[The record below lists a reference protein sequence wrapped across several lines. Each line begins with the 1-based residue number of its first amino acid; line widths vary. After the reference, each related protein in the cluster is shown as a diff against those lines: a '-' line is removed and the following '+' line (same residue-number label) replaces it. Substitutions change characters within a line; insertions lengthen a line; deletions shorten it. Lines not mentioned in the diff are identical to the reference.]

1 MKRVQK
7 ITKEIIVL
15 VLCFTMLLTASLTY
29 ATTNDATNGQDDIV
43 TVDETLSNPEDWSQ
57 NKAVQYQFVDLTDE
71 KFIFDVY
78 FKDLKDDE
86 IPHGGDKISLSL
98 PSEYMSIENTQE
110 KVNVYAGK
118 QENLGQKD
126 VTLESQLFATY
137 EIVDNQLTL
146 TLDENF
152 ETLNNQYFGRIE
164 IPMQW
169 IRQKLTLE
177 NQNISWDVVTYD
189 DQTTQ
194 SMLLTLPARTMI
206 DWSQEQDYLSF
217 KVIEDENQNYQLQFQ
232 FLKTDEKRPVM
243 AGDKAYY
250 SLKDS
255 EYIIDPVSEATDI
268 KVQDQVIATYT
279 TDGETIDITFTEG
292 IENQENLTELIG
304 MIPVKLK
311 VEPAVPITEV
321 KPQVPATDNLQQN
334 QNEDEEDKEKYI
346 KLGDG
351 IIFTYNDQSQKNE
364 QISQQIYWVDNN
376 NTTKRPDNTVL
387 INQYEDIQ
395 VSYTLDGQTFNHTLS
410 FDDLEKQLGIQGNL
424 LNVRNPGNGQL
435 LYIPEDTLP
444 VTGQINDQE
453 VTLNWSFSSKEVI
466 NGSSPYQYYFVDNS
480 NNQYED
486 MAKGWYYIETFDYTI
501 TVEQR
506 SGNTNI
512 SGFRDAFLK
521 SFSFFYKAN
530 YTDNKFNSSLLKTLD
545 EEGHIKIVN
554 DESSHQ
560 YHITIQNVPR
570 YFIDEYQR
578 LFHIKATDELSS
590 GITFPNEKDY
600 FKISY
605 ENDPNSNYYGRTDGA
620 YSGGKIILTLTGET
634 KYNAYKIWGDKAK
647 EDKNRPD
654 ISFELWRY
662 TNKDGQSFRDASP
675 VKNANGELLKV
686 YIKGNSSKDNFSI
699 SFYESAY
706 SEGEIDEAQSAFL
719 AEESENIETLPRYDS
734 EGNEY
739 IYFTRETIINQS
751 GSDQYVKVYGKVGEN
766 GQLEDTLP
774 YEGNRDSVDASIYN
788 GGTIINQLSGQVTTQ
803 VTKKWNASTFQT
815 AFEDIKVEVKLQ
827 SRIKGDDN
835 AEWKDVQTYTFV
847 DFDAEFLS
855 KTTSSTAPKYDY
867 YGNELEYRW
876 IETGVYDAT
885 TSEDNPIVPDKDGY
899 FTIHQNGQE
908 VRYQSVSETKVD
920 NNQYETM
927 IENNLDD
934 VYEYNIDKKWYEDG
948 KEVKAPENAK
958 VYLQLLYLQNG
969 EYTPI
974 YIGENDI
981 ILDGIVDEK
990 ETEVDVTI
998 AGENH
1003 KITYIEDKKWHL
1015 HVELPKY
1022 NKVGELFTY
1031 FVLENRAENADGFSP
1046 QYESRFDEDGN
1057 YYTEIQ
1063 NVKGPGQSIYI
1074 YKDWIDGSDTEHRG
1088 AVTFS
1093 AYLRIAENNFILI
1106 PTDPNKMTLTAED
1119 VWWKQVGIPL
1129 TVKDDKGNEYD
1140 VVKEKVVVVETE
1152 VRSTP
1157 DENEGTEITFKDDE
1171 LENIYQDYHKQN
1183 GENNDNQSHKHK
1195 EFTTA
1200 EHKYRQLYS
1209 MFTVKNDT
1217 SGIEFYKVTN
1227 QRLGNINID
1236 VTKSWKDA
1244 GVNSQE
1250 RQALQKELHDNN
1262 AKLYLQLSCI
1272 DYPDAIN
1279 KENGTVNLGVEDVPI
1294 YNNQK
1299 LEGKGS
1305 YRVTIDLEE
1314 NTKTYYFYNLPK
1326 YDTTSQVA
1334 HYEVNEVVVMGER
1347 EMTLSQF
1354 VNSIS
1359 GLRDQAP
1366 YSSTVTLNDYE
1377 ANHTGTDQQI
1387 IKIENRL
1394 SDTKDVVFY
1403 KEWRDEYRNE
1413 NGERPDISLD
1423 IYQLLTDENGKKK
1436 LSLYYKDYSWSKLDS
1451 NTEVQSQDDMWSITF
1466 KELPKYDD
1474 YGKEIIYYAK
1484 ENVIINRDTFDY
1496 LDAQYYYKI
1505 DDKTVK
1511 VGDEV
1516 DGPLSGYENAGYLY
1530 PLTENDQQTFLL
1542 KENGMFVNQ
1551 IEKNIE
1557 INGKKIWRD
1566 LPSGYSE
1573 DNLPKVVLQLYQCD
1587 SNDNELNDGNPYAT
1601 IMIDNWKKL
1610 KNSEGNYVFAFKYKG
1625 TNTNYIDKNGDLIVK
1640 GETDAQEIP
1649 QYDENGNR
1657 YTYQIEED
1665 IQFFE
1670 ENNTQP
1676 NDNQVY
1682 GKDYDNN
1689 AYMITNNYQSVKGDL
1704 AVKKIIANADLKEG
1718 EQYPNVTFTLERSYT
1733 ANDDSQITDNNFK
1746 RIGTIKYNE
1755 FDNGIAYY
1763 TFSDLD
1769 VYAPNGSLYQ
1779 YKVTETKINSYK
1791 TEVGSGDLN
1800 SDYDKWKVTNEIS
1813 GITLTP
1819 KSSIGVIN
1827 AIKAALN
1834 QDQTKTVTF
1843 KNTYTPEIIKIQGQK
1858 IWNDDGNSAR
1868 LRPQSNEMT
1877 LTLTRYANAQEGSK
1891 NNITVQNLKENEDY
1905 TLAWSNTDSNTWTYT
1920 ITGIDAKFELE
1931 KYAPN
1936 GMPWIYRVKEEMT
1949 SPANDIYVK
1958 APSIDDIDGIVENNA
1973 DNANNNG
1980 IVNMPDLTNT
1990 LLTSASGTKN
2000 WDITADNPNDILND
2014 YLGYQ
2019 MVVEFEL
2026 QARIKGY
2033 IRNKSATG
2041 FSGNWENAYEL
2052 INNHVENND
2061 VLNKYTNSTQKVNS
2075 LYFGKNASVKF
2086 ESLYNAV
2093 KVDKQRPVGSVIV
2106 ENDIILLEY
2115 RVVEKSLTV
2124 HKDNQSVTINFIIGN
2139 DGIYSSVEINNS
2151 IFELPTG
2158 INGNIINKLPT
2169 TSLKITKNWVN
2180 DNDNIYGTR
2189 PKNPDNGNEW
2199 ITRFV
2204 VQRSTGNS
2212 QWENVKKYT
2221 NGVNPIDYVVSITG
2235 NDNDDSKSITIN
2247 DLPQYGYIVDE
2258 NTNSLKRVEYQY
2270 RVRELMDGM
2279 TEPGDNN
2286 KNVIMD
2292 PNVPFY
2298 DTYTVEYD
2306 DTLNQPGQECI
2317 VTNTLQTIPEVAA
2330 TKNWKNKDEFTK
2342 NVIFEIKYL
2351 KENGD
2356 QDNIDDWNSFNPK
2369 AEVILNGEID
2379 GMTDKAYGEHDA
2391 WKAIWNDLPKHMP
2404 GSKVYSGQTI
2414 YKVFEIADNGLYVEE
2429 SRDSNQS
2436 QVFTNTPTKLQVQKI
2451 VDMGAYNGTLNTE
2464 YQFTITKLLK
2474 DNEYVDTSFNG
2485 SYQYRII
2492 QDGQLVEEST
2502 LDFTNGNATFNLKH
2516 NQTITIYGLP
2526 KGFSYSVVENGVSVD
2541 LSNQFIPS
2549 VSLNEKDYIN
2559 GNSCLLTIDSTKQTL
2574 IPKATFK
2581 NLYEGQIHIQKNDE
2595 FGKALEG
2602 VKFKIEYAED
2612 QTYKTINDTV
2622 CSNTD
2627 LLEVMGKLATN
2638 DSGEVIFTG
2647 LKLGYSYRITEVSSI
2662 SNHNKL
2668 IEPIIIELPVLTDSQ
2683 SSDTINP
2690 IGKVDDKFVY
2700 TQVTYTITNNAAL
2713 TMPTTGR
2720 QHLYYFGVAG
2730 FTIIALACGYWI
2742 MSDKKKKKVRK

>member
-7 ITKEIIVL
+7 ITKEIIIL

-43 TVDETLSNPEDWSQ
+43 TVDETLSNPQDWSQ

-98 PSEYMSIENTQE
+98 PGEYMSIDNTQE

-126 VTLESQLFATY
+126 ITLENQLFATY

-177 NQNISWDVVTYD
+177 NQNISWDIVTYD

-292 IENQENLTELIG
+292 IENQENLIELIG

-334 QNEDEEDKEKYI
+334 QNEDGEDKEKYI
-346 KLGDG
+346 NLGDD
-351 IIFTYNDQSQKNE
+351 IIFEYNDQSQKNE
-364 QISQQIYWVDNN
+364 EISQQIYWVDNN
-376 NTTKRPDNTVL
+376 NISKRPDGNIL
-387 INQYEDIQ
+387 MNALRIQ
-395 VSYTLDGQTFNHTLS
+395 VNYTLDDELKS
-410 FDDLEKQLGIQGNL
+410 YSWSIEDLKTVLGEDALLNIQASGNGNL
-424 LNVRNPGNGQL
+424 L
-435 LYIPEDTLP
+435 YIEEGILP
-444 VTGQINDQE
+444 IKGTINNQE
-453 VTLNWSFSSKEVI
+453 VKLTWSIFRPDI
-466 NGSSPYQYYFVDNS
+466 LQGSSLYQYRVVDNS
-480 NNQYED
+480 NNTYPD
-486 MAKGWYYIETFDYTI
+486 LPIGWYYIETFDYTI

-512 SGFRDAFLK
+512 SEFRNAFLE

-530 YTDNKFNSSLLKTLD
+530 YTDDKFNSSLLKTLD
-545 EEGHIKIVN
+545 EEDHIKIVN

-570 YFIDEYQR
+570 YFIDGYQR
-578 LFHIKATDELSS
+578 LFHIKATDGGNQLKN
-590 GITFPNEKDY
+590 GITFPVKNDY

-634 KYNAYKIWGDKAK
+634 EYKADKRWGDQAK
-647 EDKNRPD
+647 ENKNRPD

-675 VKNANGELLKV
+675 VKNDNGELLKV
-686 YIKGNSSKDNFSI
+686 YIKGNSSKGNFSI
-699 SFYESAY
+699 SFYQSAY
-706 SEGEIDEAQSAFL
+706 IEDEIDEAQSAFF
-719 AEESENIETLPRYDS
+719 ANDEKLPRYDS

-751 GSDQYVKVYGKVGEN
+751 GNDQYVKVYGKVGN
-766 GQLEDTLP
+766 DGQLSDTLP
-774 YEGNRDSVDASIYN
+774 YKGNRDSVDASIYN

-815 AFEDIKVEVKLQ
+815 AFEGIKVEVKLQ

-835 AEWKDVQTYTFV
+835 AEWKDVQTVTFE

-855 KTTSSTAPKYDY
+855 KTTSTTAPKYDY

-876 IETGVYDAT
+876 IETGIYEAT
-885 TSEDNPIVPDKDGY
+885 TSKDNPIVPDKDGY

-908 VRYQSVSETKVD
+908 VRYQSVTETELDID

-934 VYEYNIDKKWYEDG
+934 VYKYNIDKKWYENG
-948 KEVKAPENAK
+948 EEVEAPENAK

-974 YIGENDI
+974 NIGDNDI
-981 ILDGIVDEK
+981 ILDGIKDDN
-990 ETEVDVTI
+990 ETEVDITI

-1003 KITYIEDKKWHL
+1003 KITYIEDKEWHL

-1031 FVLENRAENADGFSP
+1031 FVLEDHAENADGFSP

-1088 AVTFS
+1088 VVTFS
-1093 AYLRIAENNFILI
+1093 AYLRIAENNFIRI
-1106 PTDPNKMTLTAED
+1106 PTDTNKMTLTAED

-1129 TVKDDKGNEYD
+1129 TVEDNGTVYNVDKDN
-1140 VVKEKVVVVETE
+1140 VVVVETE
-1152 VRSTP
+1152 VQSAT
-1157 DENEGTEITFKDDE
+1157 DENYVVNINPTNEQ
-1171 LENIYQDYHKQN
+1171 LENIYQDYHNPN
-1183 GENNDNQSHKHK
+1183 GENNDNHSHEHI
-1195 EFTTA
+1195 EFTTK

-1209 MFTVKNDT
+1209 MFTVNNDT

-1236 VTKSWKDA
+1236 VTKSWKDE
-1244 GVNSQE
+1244 GFDSDE
-1250 RQALQKELHDNN
+1250 RNALQN
-1262 AKLYLQLSCI
+1262 ALVDKNATLYLQLSCI
-1272 DYPDAIN
+1272 DYPDAVS

-1294 YNNQK
+1294 YNNQQ

-1305 YRVTIDLEE
+1305 YRVPIDLEE
-1314 NTKTYYFYNLPK
+1314 DTKTYYFYNLPK

-1354 VNSIS
+1354 VNYVS

-1366 YSSTVTLNDYE
+1366 YSSTVTQNDYK
-1377 ANHTGTDQQI
+1377 ANHTGTDQQT

-1423 IYQLLTDENGKKK
+1423 IYQLLTDENGNKE

-1587 SNDNELNDGNPYAT
+1587 SNGNKLNDGNPYAT
-1601 IMIDNWKKL
+1601 IEISDWKKL

-1625 TNTNYIDKNGDLIVK
+1625 ANTNHIDENGDLIVT
-1640 GETDAQEIP
+1640 GETDAKGIP
-1649 QYDENGNR
+1649 QYDEDGKR

-1676 NDNQVY
+1676 NDDQVY

-1689 AYMITNNYQSVKGDL
+1689 AYMITNSYQSAKGDL
-1704 AVKKIIANADLKEG
+1704 AVKKIIANADLKAG

-1733 ANDDSQITDNNFK
+1733 ANDDSQITDNNF
-1746 RIGTIKYNE
+1746 RRTGTIKYDK
-1755 FDNGIAYY
+1755 FDVNGIAYY

-1769 VYAPNGSLYQ
+1769 VYAPNGSLYR
-1779 YKVTETKINSYK
+1779 YKVTETKINGYQTK
-1791 TEVGSGDLN
+1791 VGSGDLN
-1800 SDYDKWKVTNEIS
+1800 SDSTNNWNETNEIS
-1813 GITLTP
+1813 EITLTP

-1827 AIKAALN
+1827 AIKAVLN
-1834 QDQTKTVTF
+1834 QDQTATVTF
-1843 KNTYTPEIIKIQGQK
+1843 KNTYTAKIISIQGQK
-1858 IWNDDGNSAR
+1858 EWKDDGNSAG
-1868 LRPQSNEMT
+1868 LRPENIELS
-1877 LTLTRYANAQEGSK
+1877 LTRYANAQPGSS
-1891 NNITVQNLKENEDY
+1891 NNIKEQKLTNNDY
-1905 TLAWSNTDSNTWTYT
+1905 DLTWTGTESNTWTYEIKGKT
-1920 ITGIDAKFELE
+1920 ANELE

-1936 GMPWIYRVKEEMT
+1936 GMPWIYRVEEKMV
-1949 SPANDIYVK
+1949 SPAKDVYVK
-1958 APSIDDIDGIVENNA
+1958 TPSNGIVEKNTNSA
-1973 DNANNNG
+1973 DANG

-1990 LLTSASGTKN
+1990 LLTSISGTKKWSSTVGN
-2000 WDITADNPNDILND
+2000 TND

-2019 MVVEFEL
+2019 MDVEFEL
-2026 QARIKGY
+2026 QARIKKY
-2033 IRNKSATG
+2033 IRNGSVAP
-2041 FSGNWENAYEL
+2041 FSDSWENAKSL
-2052 INNHVENND
+2052 IEQ
-2061 VLNKYTNSTQKVNS
+2061 YTNNSSVLEKYALSRKPSGS
-2075 LYFGKNASVKF
+2075 LYFGQTATVQF
-2086 ESLYNAV
+2086 DSLYNAI
-2093 KVDKQRPVGSVIV
+2093 RV
-2106 ENDIILLEY
+2106 ENSSITGQDIQTGDIILLEY
-2115 RVVEKSLTV
+2115 RVIEKG
-2124 HKDNQSVTINFIIGN
+2124 VTINNGEKTISFQFKCDDDEKYFIEN
-2139 DGIYSSVEINNS
+2139 VNNGEN
-2151 IFELPTG
+2151 IFNLPEG
-2158 INGNIINKLPT
+2158 INGKILNQLST
-2169 TSLKITKNWVN
+2169 TSLTITKNWVN
-2180 DNDNIYGTR
+2180 DNHNIYGTR
-2189 PKNPDNGNEW
+2189 PTINPNSGQW

-2221 NGVNPIDYVVSITG
+2221 NGKDPIDYVVSITG
-2235 NDNDDSKSITIN
+2235 NDNEDSKSITIN

-2270 RVRELMDGM
+2270 RVRELRVGELESILKDEDIITG
-2279 TEPGDNN
+2279 EESN
-2286 KNVIMD
+2286 KIFN
-2292 PNVPFY
+2292 

-2306 DTLNQPGQECI
+2306 DASNQDGHECI
-2317 VTNTLQTIPEVAA
+2317 VTNTLETIDQVAA
-2330 TKNWKNKDEFTK
+2330 TKEWDNEDEFTK
-2342 NVIFEIKYL
+2342 EVIFEIKYL
-2351 KENGD
+2351 KKDGN
-2356 QDNIDDWNSFNPK
+2356 QNIITDWKSFASK
-2369 AEVILNGEID
+2369 AEVVLD
-2379 GMTDKAYGEHDA
+2379 GTSDSNDKTYGEQEA

-2404 GSKVYSGQTI
+2404 GSEVGANGQTI
-2414 YKVFEIADNGLYVEE
+2414 YKVFEIADNGLYVKE
-2429 SRDSNQS
+2429 SIDSNQS

-2451 VDMGAYNGTLNTE
+2451 VDMGAYSGTLDTE
-2464 YQFTITKLLK
+2464 YQFTIIRLQNNDKK
-2474 DNEYVDTSFNG
+2474 SVDTSFNG
-2485 SYQYRII
+2485 IYQYRIT
-2492 QDGQLVEEST
+2492 QGQQVVKNT
-2502 LDFTNGNATFNLKH
+2502 LEFTEGQATFSLKH

-2526 KGFSYSVVENGVSVD
+2526 KGFSYRVMENGVNEELWSKE
-2541 LSNQFIPS
+2541 FTTA
-2549 VSLNEKDYIN
+2549 VSLNG
-2559 GNSCLLTIDSTKQTL
+2559 GNYQKNENENDLSISSDKQTQ
-2574 IPKATFK
+2574 IPQAKFK

-2622 CSNTD
+2622 CSNADLVKANGELITD
-2627 LLEVMGKLATN
+2627 GNGQVT
-2638 DSGEVIFTG
+2638 FTG

-2683 SSDTINP
+2683 SSDTIKP
-2690 IGKVDDKFVY
+2690 IGKVGDKFVY

-2730 FTIIALACGYWI
+2730 FAVIALACGYWI

>member
-7 ITKEIIVL
+7 ITKEIIIL

-43 TVDETLSNPEDWSQ
+43 TVDETLSNPQDWSQ

-98 PSEYMSIENTQE
+98 PGEYMSIDNTQE

-126 VTLESQLFATY
+126 VTLENQLFATY

-189 DQTTQ
+189 DLTTQ

-255 EYIIDPVSEATDI
+255 EYIIDPVSEETDI

-334 QNEDEEDKEKYI
+334 QKEDEEDKEKYI
-346 KLGDG
+346 NLGDG
-351 IIFTYNDQSQKNE
+351 IRFKYNDQSQKNE

-376 NTTKRPDNTVL
+376 NISKRPNDNIL
-387 INQYEDIQ
+387 MNALRIQ
-395 VSYTLDGQTFNHTLS
+395 VNYTLDDELKS
-410 FDDLEKQLGIQGNL
+410 YSWSIEDLKTELGEDALLNIQASGNGNL
-424 LNVRNPGNGQL
+424 L
-435 LYIPEDTLP
+435 YIEEGILP
-444 VTGQINDQE
+444 IKGTINNQE
-453 VTLNWSFSSKEVI
+453 VKLTWSIFRPDI
-466 NGSSPYQYYFVDNS
+466 LQGSSLYQYRVVDNS
-480 NNQYED
+480 NNTYPD
-486 MAKGWYYIETFDYTI
+486 LPIGWYYIETFDYTI

-506 SGNTNI
+506 SGNAELDSNQI
-512 SGFRDAFLK
+512 SNAILDSL
-521 SFSFFYKAN
+521 SFFYKET
-530 YTDNKFNSSLLKTLD
+530 YTEESFQNSVLKILEEQNSLTL
-545 EEGHIKIVN
+545 EKIEN
-554 DESSHQ
+554 SNQ
-560 YHITIQNVPR
+560 YHITIQNVPQ
-570 YFIDEYQR
+570 YYIDGHQR
-578 LFHIKATDELSS
+578 LFHIKATDGGNQLKN
-590 GITFPNEKDY
+590 GITFPYAQDY
-600 FKISY
+600 YKISY

-634 KYNAYKIWGDKAK
+634 EYKADKIWGDQAK
-647 EDKNRPD
+647 ENKNRPD

-675 VKNANGELLKV
+675 VKNDNGELLKV
-686 YIKGNSSKDNFSI
+686 YIKGDRSKDNFSI
-699 SFYESAY
+699 SFYQSAY
-706 SEGEIDEAQSAFL
+706 IEDEIDEAQSAFL
-719 AEESENIETLPRYDS
+719 ANDEKLPRYDS

-751 GSDQYVKVYGKVGEN
+751 GNDQYVKVYGKVGKN

-815 AFEDIKVEVKLQ
+815 AFEGIKVEVKLQ

-835 AEWKDVQTYTFV
+835 AEWKDVQTATFE

-876 IETGVYDAT
+876 IETGIYEAT
-885 TSEDNPIVPDKDGY
+885 TSKDNPIVPDKDGY

-908 VRYQSVSETKVD
+908 VRYQSVTETKLD
-920 NNQYETM
+920 INNNQYETM

-934 VYEYNIDKKWYEDG
+934 VYKYNIDKKWYENG
-948 KEVKAPENAK
+948 EEVEAPENAK

-974 YIGENDI
+974 DIDENDI

-990 ETEVDVTI
+990 ETEVDVKI

-1031 FVLENRAENADGFSP
+1031 FVLEDHAENADGFSP

-1088 AVTFS
+1088 AVAYS
-1093 AYLRIAENNFILI
+1093 AYLRIAENNFIPI
-1106 PTDPNKMTLTAED
+1106 PTNSDDMTLTAED

-1129 TVKDDKGNEYD
+1129 TVEDNGTVYNVDKDN
-1140 VVKEKVVVVETE
+1140 VVVVETQ
-1152 VRSTP
+1152 VQSAT
-1157 DENEGTEITFKDDE
+1157 ENQVVKINPTNEQ
-1171 LENIYQDYHKQN
+1171 LENIYQDYHNPN
-1183 GENNDNQSHKHK
+1183 GENNDNHSHEHI
-1195 EFTTA
+1195 EFTTK

-1209 MFTVKNDT
+1209 MFTVNNDT

-1236 VTKSWKDA
+1236 VTKSWKDE
-1244 GVNSQE
+1244 GFDSDE
-1250 RQALQKELHDNN
+1250 RKALQNELVAKN
-1262 AKLYLQLSCI
+1262 ATLYLQLSCI
-1272 DYPDAIN
+1272 DYPDAIDE
-1279 KENGTVNLGVEDVPI
+1279 ENGTVNLGVEDVPI
-1294 YNNQK
+1294 YNVPDENPTQT
-1299 LEGKGS
+1299 GS
-1305 YRVTIDLEE
+1305 YRVEIDLTK
-1314 NTKTYYFYNLPK
+1314 NTETYYFYNLPK

-1354 VNSIS
+1354 VNYVS

-1366 YSSTVTLNDYE
+1366 YSSTVTQNDYK
-1377 ANHTGTDQQI
+1377 ANHTGTDQQT

-1423 IYQLLTDENGKKK
+1423 IYQLLTDENGNKK
-1436 LSLYYKDYSWSKLDS
+1436 LNLYYKDYSWSKLDS

-1505 DDKTVK
+1505 NDKTVK

-1516 DGPLSGYENAGYLY
+1516 TGPLSGYEKADYLY
-1530 PLTENDQQTFLL
+1530 PLTENNQKTFLL
-1542 KENGMFVNQ
+1542 KEDGMFVNQ

-1557 INGKKIWRD
+1557 INGKKIWRN

-1573 DNLPKVVLQLYQCD
+1573 ENLPEIKLQLYQCD
-1587 SNDNELNDGNPYAT
+1587 SNGKKLNDGNPYAT
-1601 IMIDNWKKL
+1601 IEISDWKKL

-1625 TNTNYIDKNGDLIVK
+1625 ANTNHIDENGDLIVT
-1640 GETDAQEIP
+1640 GETDAKGIP
-1649 QYDENGNR
+1649 QYDEDGKR

-1676 NDNQVY
+1676 NDDQVY

-1689 AYMITNNYQSVKGDL
+1689 AYMITNNYQSAKGDL

-1718 EQYPNVTFTLERSYT
+1718 EKYPNVTFTLERSYT

-1746 RIGTIKYNE
+1746 RIEKIEYDK
-1755 FDNGIAYY
+1755 FDTNGIAYY
-1763 TFSDLD
+1763 TFRDLD
-1769 VYAPNGSLYQ
+1769 VYAPNGSLYR
-1779 YKVTETKINSYK
+1779 YKVTETAINGYK
-1791 TEVGSGDLN
+1791 TEVGSGDLDAN
-1800 SDYDKWKVTNEIS
+1800 SSFVESFVSSDV
-1813 GITLTP
+1813 TLTP

-1834 QDQTKTVTF
+1834 QDQTAKVTF
-1843 KNTYTPEIIKIQGQK
+1843 KNTYIPEIISIQGQK
-1858 IWNDDGNSAR
+1858 IWNDDGDSAG
-1868 LRPQSNEMT
+1868 LRPNPQSDEMT
-1877 LTLTRYANAQEGSK
+1877 LTLTRYANAQEGSN
-1891 NNITVQNLKENEDY
+1891 NNIKEQKLTNNDY
-1905 TLAWSNTDSNTWTYT
+1905 DFTWTGTESNTWTYE
-1920 ITGIDAKFELE
+1920 INGNGRHELE

-1936 GMPWIYRVKEEMT
+1936 GMPWIYQVKEEMK

-1958 APSIDDIDGIVENNA
+1958 TPSNGIVKKEANTAVNGIVE
-1973 DNANNNG
+1973 
-1980 IVNMPDLTNT
+1980 MPDLTNT
-1990 LLTSASGTKN
+1990 LLTSISGTKKWSSTVGN
-2000 WDITADNPNDILND
+2000 TND

-2019 MVVEFEL
+2019 MDVEFEL
-2026 QARIKGY
+2026 QARIKKY
-2033 IRNKSATG
+2033 IRNRSATD
-2041 FSGNWENAYEL
+2041 FSGDWENANNL
-2052 INNHVENND
+2052 IKNYVKNTD
-2061 VLNKYTNSTQKVNS
+2061 VLEKYTTSTQKEES
-2075 LYFGKNASVKF
+2075 LYFGENASVKF

-2093 KVDKQRPVGSVIV
+2093 KVDKRGSSSDIV

-2124 HKDNQSVTINFIIGN
+2124 HKGSQYVTIYFNIDN
-2139 DGIYSSVEINNS
+2139 DGNYSTSTVDINNS
-2151 IFELPTG
+2151 IFKMPEG
-2158 INGNIINKLPT
+2158 INENILNQLPT

-2180 DNDNIYGTR
+2180 DNHNIYGTR
-2189 PKNPDNGNEW
+2189 PTINPNSDQW

-2221 NGVNPIDYVVSITG
+2221 NGKDPIDYVVSITG
-2235 NDNDDSKSITIN
+2235 NDNEDSKSITIN
-2247 DLPQYGYIVDE
+2247 DLPQYGYIVD
-2258 NTNSLKRVEYQY
+2258 NGSLKRVEYQY
-2270 RVRELMDGM
+2270 RVRELKAGTDK
-2279 TEPGDNN
+2279 PGEGNI
-2286 KNVIMD
+2286 NVIED
-2292 PNVPFY
+2292 PDVPFN
-2298 DTYTVEYD
+2298 DTYTVEYN
-2306 DTLNQPGQECI
+2306 DTPNQDGYDCI
-2317 VTNTLQTIPEVAA
+2317 VTNTLQTIDQVAA
-2330 TKNWKNKDEFTK
+2330 TKNWKNKAEFTK
-2342 NVIFEIKYL
+2342 NVTFEIKYL
-2351 KENGD
+2351 TKDENGNQHWTPFD
-2356 QDNIDDWNSFNPK
+2356 PAAQVVLKGQTDD
-2369 AEVILNGEID
+2369 
-2379 GMTDKAYGEHDA
+2379 MTGKAYGENKA
-2391 WKAIWNDLPKHMP
+2391 WEAIWNGLPKHMP
-2404 GSKVYSGQTI
+2404 GSEVGNGQTI

-2429 SRDSNQS
+2429 SIDSNQS

-2451 VDMGAYNGTLNTE
+2451 VNMGAYKGTLNTK
-2464 YQFTITKLLK
+2464 YQFTITKLQN
-2474 DNEYVDTSFNG
+2474 DNTSVDTSFNG
-2485 SYQYRII
+2485 NYQYRIT
-2492 QDGQLVEEST
+2492 QDQQGETNT
-2502 LDFTNGNATFNLKH
+2502 LKFTEGKATFNLKH

-2526 KGFSYSVVENGVSVD
+2526 KGFRYSVVENGVSGD
-2541 LSNQFIPS
+2541 LSDNYTTY
-2549 VSLNEKDYIN
+2549 VSLNDGEFQKN
-2559 GNSCLLTIDSTKQTL
+2559 GSCLLNITSEKQTTT
-2574 IPKATFK
+2574 PKATFK
-2581 NLYEGQIHIQKNDE
+2581 NLYEGQIHIKKNDE
-2595 FGKALEG
+2595 FGNALKD
-2602 VKFKIEYAED
+2602 VTFKIEYCKDTDSKKYEPID
-2612 QTYKTINDTV
+2612 ETV

-2627 LLEVMGKLATN
+2627 LLEVMGKLVTN

-2683 SSDTINP
+2683 SSDKINP
-2690 IGKVDDKFVY
+2690 IGKVGDKFVY

-2730 FTIIALACGYWI
+2730 FTVIALACGYWI

>member
-7 ITKEIIVL
+7 ITKEIIIL

-98 PSEYMSIENTQE
+98 PGEYMSIDNTQE

-334 QNEDEEDKEKYI
+334 QKEDEEDKEKYI
-346 KLGDG
+346 NLGDG
-351 IIFTYNDQSQKNE
+351 IRFKYNDQSQKNE

-376 NTTKRPDNTVL
+376 NISKRPNDNIL
-387 INQYEDIQ
+387 MNALRIQ
-395 VSYTLDGQTFNHTLS
+395 VNYTLDDELKS
-410 FDDLEKQLGIQGNL
+410 YSWSIEDLKTELGEDALLNIQGSGNGNL
-424 LNVRNPGNGQL
+424 L
-435 LYIPEDTLP
+435 YIEEGILP
-444 VTGQINDQE
+444 IKGTINNQE
-453 VTLNWSFSSKEVI
+453 VELRWSIFRPDI
-466 NGSSPYQYYFVDNS
+466 LQGSSLYQYRVVDNS
-480 NNQYED
+480 NNTYPD
-486 MAKGWYYIETFDYTI
+486 LPIGWYYIETFDYTI

-512 SGFRDAFLK
+512 SEFRNAFLE

-530 YTDNKFNSSLLKTLD
+530 YTDDKFNSSLLKTLD
-545 EEGHIKIVN
+545 EEDHIKIVN

-570 YFIDEYQR
+570 YFIDGYQR
-578 LFHIKATDELSS
+578 LFHIKATDGGNQLTN
-590 GITFPNEKDY
+590 GITFPVKNDY

-634 KYNAYKIWGDKAK
+634 EYNADKRWGDQAK
-647 EDKNRPD
+647 ENKNRPD

-675 VKNANGELLKV
+675 VKNDNGELLKV
-686 YIKGNSSKDNFSI
+686 YIKGNSSKDKFSI
-699 SFYESAY
+699 SFYQSAY
-706 SEGEIDEAQSAFL
+706 IDDEIQVDEAQSAFL

-751 GSDQYVKVYGKVGEN
+751 GNDQYVKVYGKVGEN
-766 GQLEDTLP
+766 GQLSDTLP
-774 YEGNRDSVDASIYN
+774 YKGNRDSVDASIYN

-815 AFEDIKVEVKLQ
+815 AFEGIKVEVKLQ
-827 SRIKGDDN
+827 SKIKGDDN
-835 AEWKDVQTYTFV
+835 AEWKDVQTVTFE

-855 KTTSSTAPKYDY
+855 KTTSTTAPKYDY

-876 IETGVYDAT
+876 IETGIYEAT
-885 TSEDNPIVPDKDGY
+885 TSKDNPIVPDKDGY

-908 VRYQSVSETKVD
+908 VRYQSVTETELDID

-934 VYEYNIDKKWYEDG
+934 VYEYNIDKTWYENG
-948 KEVKAPENAK
+948 EEVEAPENAK

-974 YIGENDI
+974 NIDDNDI
-981 ILDGIVDEK
+981 ILDGIKDDN
-990 ETEVDVTI
+990 ETEVDITI

-1003 KITYIEDKKWHL
+1003 KITYIEDKEWHL

-1031 FVLENRAENADGFSP
+1031 FVLEDHAENAVGFSP

-1088 AVTFS
+1088 AVTYS
-1093 AYLRIAENNFILI
+1093 AYLRIAKNNFIPI
-1106 PTDPNKMTLTAED
+1106 PTNSDDMTLTAED

-1129 TVKDDKGNEYD
+1129 TVEDNGTVYNVDKDN
-1140 VVKEKVVVVETE
+1140 VVVVETQ
-1152 VRSTP
+1152 VQSAT
-1157 DENEGTEITFKDDE
+1157 ENQVVKINPTNEQ
-1171 LENIYQDYHKQN
+1171 LENIYQDYHNPN
-1183 GENNDNQSHKHK
+1183 GENNDNHSHEHI
-1195 EFTTA
+1195 EFTTK

-1209 MFTVKNDT
+1209 MFTVNNDT

-1236 VTKSWKDA
+1236 VTKSWKDE
-1244 GVNSQE
+1244 GFDSDE
-1250 RQALQKELHDNN
+1250 RKALQNELVAKN
-1262 AKLYLQLSCI
+1262 ATLYLQLSCI
-1272 DYPDAIN
+1272 DYPDAIDE
-1279 KENGTVNLGVEDVPI
+1279 ENGTVNLGVEDVPI
-1294 YNNQK
+1294 YNVPDENPTQT
-1299 LEGKGS
+1299 GS
-1305 YRVTIDLEE
+1305 YRVEIDLTK
-1314 NTKTYYFYNLPK
+1314 NTETYYFYNLPK

-1334 HYEVNEVVVMGER
+1334 HYEVNEVVVMNDQ

-1354 VNSIS
+1354 VNYVS

-1366 YSSTVTLNDYE
+1366 YSSTVTQNDYK
-1377 ANHTGTDQQI
+1377 ANHTGTDQQT

-1423 IYQLLTDENGKKK
+1423 IYQLLTDENGNKE

-1505 DDKTVK
+1505 NDKTVK

-1516 DGPLSGYENAGYLY
+1516 TGPLSGYENAGYLY
-1530 PLTENDQQTFLL
+1530 PLTENDQKTFLL
-1542 KENGMFVNQ
+1542 KEDGMFVNQ

-1587 SNDNELNDGNPYAT
+1587 SNGNKLNDGNPYAT
-1601 IMIDNWKKL
+1601 IEISYWKKL

-1625 TNTNYIDKNGDLIVK
+1625 ANTNHIDENGDLIVT
-1640 GETDAQEIP
+1640 GETDAKGIP
-1649 QYDENGNR
+1649 QYDEDGKR
-1657 YTYQIEED
+1657 YTYRIEED
-1665 IQFFE
+1665 IQFVGE
-1670 ENNTQP
+1670 GSQQ
-1676 NDNQVY
+1676 NDGNVY
-1682 GKDYDNN
+1682 VKDYDNN

-1704 AVKKIIANADLKEG
+1704 AVKKIIANADLKDG
-1718 EQYPNVTFTLERSYT
+1718 EKYPDVTFTLERSYMS
-1733 ANDDSQITDNNFK
+1733 NGGSQITDNNFK
-1746 RIGTIKYNE
+1746 RTGTIKYNK
-1755 FDNGIAYY
+1755 FNDNGIADY

-1779 YKVTETKINSYK
+1779 YKVTETAINGYK
-1791 TEVGSGDLN
+1791 TEVGSGDLDIN
-1800 SDYDKWKVTNEIS
+1800 SSFVESFVSSDV
-1813 GITLTP
+1813 TLTP

-1827 AIKAALN
+1827 AIKAVLN
-1834 QDQTKTVTF
+1834 QDQTATVTF
-1843 KNTYTPEIIKIQGQK
+1843 KNTYTAEIISIQGQK
-1858 IWNDDGNSAR
+1858 IWNDDGDSAK
-1868 LRPQSNEMT
+1868 LRPNEIE
-1877 LTLTRYANAQEGSK
+1877 LSLKRYANAQPGSR
-1891 NNITVQNLKENEDY
+1891 NNIKEQKLTNNDY
-1905 TLAWSNTDSNTWTYT
+1905 DLTWTGTESNTWTYEIKGKT
-1920 ITGIDAKFELE
+1920 ANELE

-1936 GMPWIYRVKEEMT
+1936 GMPWIYRVEEKMV
-1949 SPANDIYVK
+1949 SPAKDVYVK
-1958 APSIDDIDGIVENNA
+1958 TPSNGIVEKNTNSA
-1973 DNANNNG
+1973 DANG
-1980 IVNMPDLTNT
+1980 IVNMPNLTNT
-1990 LLTSASGTKN
+1990 LLTSASGTKK
-2000 WDITADNPNDILND
+2000 WSSTAGNTND

-2019 MVVEFEL
+2019 MKVKFEL

-2033 IRNKSATG
+2033 IHDDKDVTE
-2041 FSGNWENAYEL
+2041 FSGDWDNAKNL
-2052 INNHVENND
+2052 INKYSSNLD
-2061 VLNKYTNSTQKVNS
+2061 VLKKYNSSIKES
-2075 LYFGKNASVKF
+2075 DLLYFGQEAKVQF
-2086 ESLYNAV
+2086 DSLYRAI
-2093 KVDKQRPVGSVIV
+2093 KVNNSSNTDQDIQTG
-2106 ENDIILLEY
+2106 NIILLEY

-2124 HKDNQSVTINFIIGN
+2124 SKDSQSVTINFTIDNSGK
-2139 DGIYSSVEINNS
+2139 YSITDVDKDNY
-2151 IFELPTG
+2151 IFNLPEG
-2158 INGNIINKLPT
+2158 INGKILNQLST
-2169 TSLKITKNWVN
+2169 TSLTITKNWVN
-2180 DNDNIYGTR
+2180 DNHNIYGTR
-2189 PKNPDNGNEW
+2189 PTINPNSDQW

-2221 NGVNPIDYVVSITG
+2221 NGKDPIDYVVSITG
-2235 NDNDDSKSITIN
+2235 NDNEDSKSITIN
-2247 DLPQYGYIVDE
+2247 DLPQYGYIVD
-2258 NTNSLKRVEYQY
+2258 NGSLKRVEYQY
-2270 RVRELMDGM
+2270 RVRELKAGTDK
-2279 TEPGDNN
+2279 PGEGNI
-2286 KNVIMD
+2286 NVIED
-2292 PNVPFY
+2292 PDVPFN
-2298 DTYTVEYD
+2298 DTYTVEYN
-2306 DTLNQPGQECI
+2306 DTPNQDGYDCI
-2317 VTNTLQTIPEVAA
+2317 VTNTLQTIDQVTAI
-2330 TKNWKNKDEFTK
+2330 KNWENEDEFTK

-2356 QDNIDDWNSFNPK
+2356 QDNINDWNSFNPK

-2379 GMTDKAYGEHDA
+2379 DMTDKAYGEQKA
-2391 WKAIWNDLPKHMP
+2391 WKAIWNGLPKHMP
-2404 GSKVYSGQTI
+2404 GSEVGANGQTI

-2429 SRDSNQS
+2429 SIDSNQS

-2451 VDMGAYNGTLNTE
+2451 VDMGAYKGTLNTK
-2464 YQFTITKLLK
+2464 YQFTITKLQN
-2474 DNEYVDTSFNG
+2474 DNTSVDTSFNG
-2485 SYQYRII
+2485 NYQYRIT
-2492 QDGQLVEEST
+2492 QDQQGETNTLNFTGGQ
-2502 LDFTNGNATFNLKH
+2502 ATFNLKH

-2526 KGFSYSVVENGVSVD
+2526 KGFSYSVVENGVSGD

-2559 GNSCLLTIDSTKQTL
+2559 GNSRLLGIDSTKQTL

-2595 FGKALEG
+2595 FGNALKD
-2602 VKFKIEYAED
+2602 VTFKIEYCKDTVSKKYEPID
-2612 QTYKTINDTV
+2612 KTV

-2627 LLEVMGKLATN
+2627 LLEVMGKLVTN

-2683 SSDTINP
+2683 SSDTIKS
-2690 IGKVDDKFVY
+2690 IGKVGDKFVY

-2730 FTIIALACGYWI
+2730 FSVIALACGYWI

>member
-7 ITKEIIVL
+7 ITKEIIIL

-98 PSEYMSIENTQE
+98 PGEYMSIDNTQE

-334 QNEDEEDKEKYI
+334 QKEDEEDKEKYI
-346 KLGDG
+346 NLGDG
-351 IIFTYNDQSQKNE
+351 IRFKYNDQSQKNE

-376 NTTKRPDNTVL
+376 NISKRPNDNIL
-387 INQYEDIQ
+387 MNALRIQ
-395 VSYTLDGQTFNHTLS
+395 VNYTLDDELKS
-410 FDDLEKQLGIQGNL
+410 YSWSIEDLKTELGEDALLNIQGSGNGNL
-424 LNVRNPGNGQL
+424 L
-435 LYIPEDTLP
+435 YIEEGILP
-444 VTGQINDQE
+444 IKGTINNQE
-453 VTLNWSFSSKEVI
+453 VELRWSIFRPDI
-466 NGSSPYQYYFVDNS
+466 LQGSSLYQYRVVDNS
-480 NNQYED
+480 NNTYPD
-486 MAKGWYYIETFDYTI
+486 LPIGWYYIETFDYTI

-512 SGFRDAFLK
+512 SEFRNAFLE

-530 YTDNKFNSSLLKTLD
+530 YTDDKFNSSLLKTLD
-545 EEGHIKIVN
+545 EEDHIKIVN

-570 YFIDEYQR
+570 YFIDGYQR
-578 LFHIKATDELSS
+578 LFHIKATDGGNQLTN
-590 GITFPNEKDY
+590 GITFPVKNDY

-634 KYNAYKIWGDKAK
+634 EYNADKRWGDQAK
-647 EDKNRPD
+647 ENKNRPD

-675 VKNANGELLKV
+675 VKNDNGELLKV
-686 YIKGNSSKDNFSI
+686 YIKGNSSKDKFSI
-699 SFYESAY
+699 SFYQSAY
-706 SEGEIDEAQSAFL
+706 IDDEIQVDEAQSAFL

-751 GSDQYVKVYGKVGEN
+751 GNDQYVKVYGKVGEN
-766 GQLEDTLP
+766 GQLSDTLP
-774 YEGNRDSVDASIYN
+774 YKGNRDSVDASIYN

-815 AFEDIKVEVKLQ
+815 AFEGIKVEVKLQ
-827 SRIKGDDN
+827 SKIKGDDN
-835 AEWKDVQTYTFV
+835 AEWKDVQTVTFE

-876 IETGVYDAT
+876 IETGIYEST
-885 TSEDNPIVPDKDGY
+885 TSKDNPIVPDKDGY

-908 VRYQSVSETKVD
+908 VRYQSVTETKLD
-920 NNQYETM
+920 INNNQYETM

-934 VYEYNIDKKWYEDG
+934 VYKYNIDKKWYENG
-948 KEVKAPENAK
+948 EEVEAPENAK

-974 YIGENDI
+974 DIDENDI

-990 ETEVDVTI
+990 ETEVDVKI

-1031 FVLENRAENADGFSP
+1031 FVLEDHAENADGFSP

-1088 AVTFS
+1088 AVTYS
-1093 AYLRIAENNFILI
+1093 AYLRIDENNFIPI
-1106 PTDPNKMTLTAED
+1106 PTNSDDMTLTAED

-1129 TVKDDKGNEYD
+1129 TVEDNGTVYNVDKDN
-1140 VVKEKVVVVETE
+1140 VVVVETQ
-1152 VRSTP
+1152 VQSAT
-1157 DENEGTEITFKDDE
+1157 ENQVVKINPTNEQ
-1171 LENIYQDYHKQN
+1171 LENIYQDYHNPN
-1183 GENNDNQSHKHK
+1183 GENNDNHSHEHI
-1195 EFTTA
+1195 EFTTK

-1209 MFTVKNDT
+1209 MFTVNNDT

-1236 VTKSWKDA
+1236 VTKSWKDE
-1244 GVNSQE
+1244 GFDSDE
-1250 RQALQKELHDNN
+1250 RKALQNELVAKN
-1262 AKLYLQLSCI
+1262 ATLYLQLSCI
-1272 DYPDAIN
+1272 DYPDAIDE
-1279 KENGTVNLGVEDVPI
+1279 ENGTVNLGVEDVPI
-1294 YNNQK
+1294 YNVPDENPTQT
-1299 LEGKGS
+1299 GS
-1305 YRVTIDLEE
+1305 YRVEIDLTK
-1314 NTKTYYFYNLPK
+1314 NTETYYFYNLPK

-1354 VNSIS
+1354 VNYVS

-1366 YSSTVTLNDYE
+1366 YSSTVTQNDYK
-1377 ANHTGTDQQI
+1377 ANHTGTDQQT

-1403 KEWRDEYRNE
+1403 KEWRDEYRIE

-1423 IYQLLTDENGKKK
+1423 IYQLLTDENGNKK
-1436 LSLYYKDYSWSKLDS
+1436 LNLYYKDYSWSKLDS

-1505 DDKTVK
+1505 NDKTVK

-1516 DGPLSGYENAGYLY
+1516 TGPLSGYEKADYLY
-1530 PLTENDQQTFLL
+1530 PLTENNQKTFLL
-1542 KENGMFVNQ
+1542 KEDGMFVNQ

-1587 SNDNELNDGNPYAT
+1587 SNGNKLNDGNPYAT
-1601 IMIDNWKKL
+1601 IEISDWKKL

-1625 TNTNYIDKNGDLIVK
+1625 ANTNHIDENGDLIVT
-1640 GETDAQEIP
+1640 GETDAKGIP
-1649 QYDENGNR
+1649 QYDEDGKR

-1665 IQFFE
+1665 IQFVGE
-1670 ENNTQP
+1670 GSQQ
-1676 NDNQVY
+1676 NDGNVY
-1682 GKDYDNN
+1682 VKDYDNN

-1718 EQYPNVTFTLERSYT
+1718 EKYPNVTFTLERSYT

-1746 RIGTIKYNE
+1746 RIEKIEYDK
-1755 FDNGIAYY
+1755 FDTNGIAYY
-1763 TFSDLD
+1763 TFRDLD
-1769 VYAPNGSLYQ
+1769 VYAPNGSLYR
-1779 YKVTETKINSYK
+1779 YKVTETAINGYK
-1791 TEVGSGDLN
+1791 TEVGSGDLDAN
-1800 SDYDKWKVTNEIS
+1800 SSFVESFVSSDV
-1813 GITLTP
+1813 TLTP

-1834 QDQTKTVTF
+1834 QDQTAKVTF
-1843 KNTYTPEIIKIQGQK
+1843 KNTYIPEIISIQGQK
-1858 IWNDDGNSAR
+1858 IWNDDGNSAE
-1868 LRPQSNEMT
+1868 LRPDNIE
-1877 LTLTRYANAQEGSK
+1877 LTLTRYANAQSGSNNSIEEQTLTK
-1891 NNITVQNLKENEDY
+1891 NKDFKIK
-1905 TLAWSNTDSNTWTYT
+1905 WSNTLGSWAYT
-1920 ITGIDAKFELE
+1920 MIGIDETHELE

-1936 GMPWIYRVKEEMT
+1936 GMPWIYRVEEKMDPL
-1949 SPANDIYVK
+1949 SESIYVK
-1958 APSIDDIDGIVENNA
+1958 TPSNGIVEK
-1973 DNANNNG
+1973 NANTANGNG
-1980 IVNMPDLTNT
+1980 IVNMPNLTNT
-1990 LLTSASGTKN
+1990 LLTSISGTKN
-2000 WDITADNPNDILND
+2000 WDITADYPNDILND

-2019 MVVEFEL
+2019 MDVKFEL

-2033 IRNKSATG
+2033 VRNGSAID
-2041 FSGNWENAYEL
+2041 FSNSWKNAMNL
-2052 INNHVENND
+2052 INQYTDNPS
-2061 VLNKYTNSTQKVNS
+2061 VLEKYALSRKPSGS
-2075 LYFGKNASVKF
+2075 LYFGQTATVQF
-2086 ESLYNAV
+2086 DSLYNAI
-2093 KVDKQRPVGSVIV
+2093 RV
-2106 ENDIILLEY
+2106 ENSSITGQDIQTGDIILLEY
-2115 RVVEKSLTV
+2115 RVIEKG
-2124 HKDNQSVTINFIIGN
+2124 VTINNDEKTISFQFKCDDDEKYFIEN
-2139 DGIYSSVEINNS
+2139 VNNGEN
-2151 IFELPTG
+2151 IFNLPEG
-2158 INGNIINKLPT
+2158 INGKILNQLST
-2169 TSLKITKNWVN
+2169 TSLTITKNWVN
-2180 DNDNIYGTR
+2180 DNHNIYGTR
-2189 PKNPDNGNEW
+2189 PTINPNSDQW

-2221 NGVNPIDYVVSITG
+2221 NGKDPIDYVVSITG
-2235 NDNDDSKSITIN
+2235 NDNEDSKSITVN

-2270 RVRELMDGM
+2270 RVRELRVGELESILKDEDIITG
-2279 TEPGDNN
+2279 EESN
-2286 KNVIMD
+2286 KIFN
-2292 PNVPFY
+2292 

-2306 DTLNQPGQECI
+2306 ASNQDGHECI
-2317 VTNTLQTIPEVAA
+2317 VTNTLQTIDQVAA
-2330 TKNWKNKDEFTK
+2330 TKNWENKAEFTK
-2342 NVIFEIKYL
+2342 NVTFEIKYL
-2351 KENGD
+2351 TKDENGNQHWTPFD
-2356 QDNIDDWNSFNPK
+2356 PAAQVVLKGQTDD
-2369 AEVILNGEID
+2369 
-2379 GMTDKAYGEHDA
+2379 MTGKAYGENKA
-2391 WKAIWNDLPKHMP
+2391 WEAIWNGLPKHMP
-2404 GSKVYSGQTI
+2404 GSEVGNGQTI

-2429 SRDSNQS
+2429 SIDSNQS

-2451 VDMGAYNGTLNTE
+2451 VNMGAYKGTLNTK
-2464 YQFTITKLLK
+2464 YQFTITKLQN
-2474 DNEYVDTSFNG
+2474 DNTSVDTSFNG
-2485 SYQYRII
+2485 NYQYRIT
-2492 QDGQLVEEST
+2492 QDQQGETNT
-2502 LDFTNGNATFNLKH
+2502 LKFTEGKATFNLKH

-2526 KGFSYSVVENGVSVD
+2526 KGFRYSVVENGVSGD
-2541 LSNQFIPS
+2541 LSDNYTTY
-2549 VSLNEKDYIN
+2549 VSLNDGEFQKN
-2559 GNSCLLTIDSTKQTL
+2559 GSFLLNITSEKQTTT
-2574 IPKATFK
+2574 PKATFK
-2581 NLYEGQIHIQKNDE
+2581 NLYEGQIHIKKNDE
-2595 FGKALEG
+2595 FGNALKD
-2602 VKFKIEYAED
+2602 VTFKIEYCKDTDSKKYEPID
-2612 QTYKTINDTV
+2612 ETV

-2627 LLEVMGKLATN
+2627 LLEVMGKLVTN

-2683 SSDTINP
+2683 SSDTIKS
-2690 IGKVDDKFVY
+2690 IGKVGDKFVY

-2730 FTIIALACGYWI
+2730 FAVIALACGYWI

>member
-7 ITKEIIVL
+7 ITKEIIIL

-43 TVDETLSNPEDWSQ
+43 TVDETLSNPQDWSQ

-98 PSEYMSIENTQE
+98 PGEYMSIDNTQE

-126 VTLESQLFATY
+126 VTLENQLFATY

-189 DQTTQ
+189 DLTTQ

-255 EYIIDPVSEATDI
+255 EYIIDSVSEATDI

-334 QNEDEEDKEKYI
+334 QKEDEEDKEKYI
-346 KLGDG
+346 NLGDG
-351 IIFTYNDQSQKNE
+351 IRFKYNDQSQKNE

-376 NTTKRPDNTVL
+376 NISKRPNDNIL
-387 INQYEDIQ
+387 MNALRIQ
-395 VSYTLDGQTFNHTLS
+395 VNYTLDDELKS
-410 FDDLEKQLGIQGNL
+410 YSWSIEDLKTELGEDALLNIQGSGNGNL
-424 LNVRNPGNGQL
+424 L
-435 LYIPEDTLP
+435 YIEEGILP
-444 VTGQINDQE
+444 IKGTINNQE
-453 VTLNWSFSSKEVI
+453 VELRWSIFRPDI
-466 NGSSPYQYYFVDNS
+466 LQGSSLYQYRVVDNS
-480 NNQYED
+480 NNTYPD
-486 MAKGWYYIETFDYTI
+486 LPIGWYYIETFDYTI

-512 SGFRDAFLK
+512 SEFRNAFLE

-530 YTDNKFNSSLLKTLD
+530 YTDDKFNSSLLKTLD
-545 EEGHIKIVN
+545 EEDHIKIVN

-570 YFIDEYQR
+570 YFIDGYQR
-578 LFHIKATDELSS
+578 LFHIKATDGGNQLKN
-590 GITFPNEKDY
+590 GITFPVKNDY

-634 KYNAYKIWGDKAK
+634 EYNADKIWGDQAK
-647 EDKNRPD
+647 ENKNRPD

-675 VKNANGELLKV
+675 VKNDNGELLKV

-699 SFYESAY
+699 SFYQSAY
-706 SEGEIDEAQSAFL
+706 IEDEIDEAQSAFF
-719 AEESENIETLPRYDS
+719 ANDEKLPRYDS

-751 GSDQYVKVYGKVGEN
+751 GNDQYVKVYGKVGN
-766 GQLEDTLP
+766 DGQLSDTLP
-774 YEGNRDSVDASIYN
+774 YKGNRDSVDASIYN

-815 AFEDIKVEVKLQ
+815 AFEGIKVEVKLQ

-835 AEWKDVQTYTFV
+835 AEWKDVQTVTFE

-855 KTTSSTAPKYDY
+855 KTTSTTAPKYDY

-876 IETGVYDAT
+876 IETGIYEAT
-885 TSEDNPIVPDKDGY
+885 TSKDNPIVPDKDGY

-908 VRYQSVSETKVD
+908 VRYQSVTETELDID

-934 VYEYNIDKKWYEDG
+934 VYKYNIDKKWYENG
-948 KEVKAPENAK
+948 EEVEAPENAK

-974 YIGENDI
+974 NIGDNDI
-981 ILDGIVDEK
+981 ILDGIKDDN
-990 ETEVDVTI
+990 ETEVDITI

-1031 FVLENRAENADGFSP
+1031 FVLEDHAENADGFSP

-1088 AVTFS
+1088 VVTFS

-1106 PTDPNKMTLTAED
+1106 PTDTNKMTLTAED

-1129 TVKDDKGNEYD
+1129 TVEDNGTVYNVDKDN
-1140 VVKEKVVVVETE
+1140 VVVVETQ
-1152 VRSTP
+1152 VQSAT
-1157 DENEGTEITFKDDE
+1157 DENHVVISPANEQ
-1171 LENIYQDYHKQN
+1171 LENIYQDYHNPN
-1183 GENNDNQSHKHK
+1183 GENNDNQSHEHI
-1195 EFTTA
+1195 EFTTK

-1209 MFTVKNDT
+1209 MFTVNNDT

-1236 VTKSWKDA
+1236 VTKSWKDE
-1244 GVNSQE
+1244 GFDSDE
-1250 RQALQKELHDNN
+1250 RKALQNELVAKN
-1262 AKLYLQLSCI
+1262 ATLYLQLSCI
-1272 DYPDAIN
+1272 DYPDAIDE
-1279 KENGTVNLGVEDVPI
+1279 ENGTVNLGVEDVPI
-1294 YNNQK
+1294 YNVPDENPTQT
-1299 LEGKGS
+1299 GS
-1305 YRVTIDLEE
+1305 YRVEIDLTK
-1314 NTKTYYFYNLPK
+1314 NTETYYFYNLPK

-1334 HYEVNEVVVMGER
+1334 HYEVNEVVVMNDQ

-1354 VNSIS
+1354 VNYVS

-1366 YSSTVTLNDYE
+1366 YSSTVTQNDYK
-1377 ANHTGTDQQI
+1377 ANHTGTDQQT

-1423 IYQLLTDENGKKK
+1423 IYQLLTDENGNKE

-1587 SNDNELNDGNPYAT
+1587 SNRNKLNDGNPYAT

-1610 KNSEGNYVFAFKYKG
+1610 KNSEGNYVFAFKYEG
-1625 TNTNYIDKNGDLIVK
+1625 VNTNYIDNNGELIVK
-1640 GETDAQEIP
+1640 GEDGAQEIP
-1649 QYDENGNR
+1649 QYDEDGNR
-1657 YTYQIEED
+1657 YSYQIEED

-1676 NDNQVY
+1676 NDDQVY
-1682 GKDYDNN
+1682 GKDCDNN
-1689 AYMITNNYQSVKGDL
+1689 AYMITNSYQSAKGDL
-1704 AVKKIIANADLKEG
+1704 AVKKIIANADLKNG
-1718 EQYPNVTFTLERSYT
+1718 EQYPNVTFTLERFYT
-1733 ANDDSQITDNNFK
+1733 ANDGSQITDNNFK
-1746 RIGTIKYNE
+1746 RTGTIKYNE
-1755 FDNGIAYY
+1755 FDENGIAYY
-1763 TFSDLD
+1763 TFRDLD
-1769 VYAPNGSLYQ
+1769 VYAPNGSFYQ
-1779 YKVTETKINSYK
+1779 YKVTETVINSYK

-1800 SDYDKWKVTNEIS
+1800 SDCDNWKVTNEIS

-1827 AIKAALN
+1827 AIKAVLN
-1834 QDQTKTVTF
+1834 QDQTAKVTF
-1843 KNTYTPEIIKIQGQK
+1843 KNTYIPEIISIQGQK
-1858 IWNDDGNSAR
+1858 IWNDDGDSAG
-1868 LRPQSNEMT
+1868 LRPNPQSDEMT
-1877 LTLTRYANAQEGSK
+1877 LTLTRYANAQEGS
-1891 NNITVQNLKENEDY
+1891 NNSIEQQTLKKG
-1905 TLAWSNTDSNTWTYT
+1905 TDFTIYWTANQNTWTYK
-1920 ITGIDAKFELE
+1920 INGNRIHELE

-1936 GMPWIYRVKEEMT
+1936 GMPWIYQVKEEMK

-1958 APSIDDIDGIVENNA
+1958 TPSNGIVKKEANTAVNGIVE
-1973 DNANNNG
+1973 
-1980 IVNMPDLTNT
+1980 MPDLTNT
-1990 LLTSASGTKN
+1990 LLTSISGTKKWSSTVGN
-2000 WDITADNPNDILND
+2000 TND

-2019 MVVEFEL
+2019 MDVEFEL
-2026 QARIKGY
+2026 QARIKKY
-2033 IRNKSATG
+2033 IRNGSVAP
-2041 FSGNWENAYEL
+2041 FSDSWENAKSL
-2052 INNHVENND
+2052 IEQYTNNTS
-2061 VLNKYTNSTQKVNS
+2061 VLEKYTTSTQKVES
-2075 LYFGKNASVKF
+2075 LYFGENASVKF

-2093 KVDKQRPVGSVIV
+2093 KVDKQGSSSDIV

-2124 HKDNQSVTINFIIGN
+2124 SKDSQSVTINFTIDNSGK
-2139 DGIYSSVEINNS
+2139 YSITDVDKDNYIFNLPNGTNGS
-2151 IFELPTG
+2151 IL
-2158 INGNIINKLPT
+2158 NQLPT
-2169 TSLKITKNWVN
+2169 TSLKITKNWV
-2180 DNDNIYGTR
+2180 DDSHNIYGTR
-2189 PKNPDNGNEW
+2189 PKNGNSDQW

-2204 VQRSTGNS
+2204 VQRRSIDTS
-2212 QWENVKKYT
+2212 EWENVKKYT
-2221 NGVNPIDYVVSITG
+2221 NGETPIDYVVSITG

-2247 DLPQYGYIVDE
+2247 DLPQYGYIVD
-2258 NTNSLKRVEYQY
+2258 NGSLKRVEYQY
-2270 RVRELMDGM
+2270 RVRELKAGTDK
-2279 TEPGDNN
+2279 PGEGNI
-2286 KNVIMD
+2286 NVIED
-2292 PNVPFY
+2292 PDVPFN
-2298 DTYTVEYD
+2298 DTYTVEYN
-2306 DTLNQPGQECI
+2306 DTPNQDGYDCI
-2317 VTNTLQTIPEVAA
+2317 VTNTLQTIDQVAA
-2330 TKNWKNKDEFTK
+2330 TKEWDNEDEFTK
-2342 NVIFEIKYL
+2342 EVIFEIKYL
-2351 KENGD
+2351 KKDGN
-2356 QDNIDDWNSFNPK
+2356 QNIITDWKSFAPK
-2369 AEVILNGEID
+2369 AEVVLD
-2379 GMTDKAYGEHDA
+2379 GTSDSNDKTYDEQEA

-2404 GSKVYSGQTI
+2404 GSEVGANGQTI

-2429 SRDSNQS
+2429 SIDSNQS

-2451 VDMGAYNGTLNTE
+2451 VDMGAYKGTLNTK
-2464 YQFTITKLLK
+2464 YQFTITKLQN
-2474 DNEYVDTSFNG
+2474 DNTSVDTSFNG
-2485 SYQYRII
+2485 NYQYRIT
-2492 QDGQLVEEST
+2492 QDQQGETNT
-2502 LDFTNGNATFNLKH
+2502 LKFTEGKATFNLKH

-2526 KGFSYSVVENGVSVD
+2526 KGFSYSVVENGVSGD
-2541 LSNQFIPS
+2541 LSNNYTTY
-2549 VSLNEKDYIN
+2549 VSLNDGEFQKN
-2559 GNSCLLTIDSTKQTL
+2559 GSCLLNITSEKQTTT
-2574 IPKATFK
+2574 PKATFK

-2595 FGKALEG
+2595 FGKALKD
-2602 VKFKIEYAED
+2602 VTFKIEYADD
-2612 QTYKTINDTV
+2612 QTYKTIDGTV
-2622 CSNTD
+2622 CSNKD
-2627 LLEVMGKLATN
+2627 LLDVKGELVTN
-2638 DSGEVIFTG
+2638 DSGEVTFTG

-2683 SSDTINP
+2683 SSDTIKS
-2690 IGKVDDKFVY
+2690 IGKVGDKFVY

-2730 FTIIALACGYWI
+2730 FAVIALACGYWI

>member
-7 ITKEIIVL
+7 ITKEIIIL

-43 TVDETLSNPEDWSQ
+43 TVDETLSNPQDWSQ

-98 PSEYMSIENTQE
+98 PGEYMSIDNTQE

-126 VTLESQLFATY
+126 VTLENQLFATY

-189 DQTTQ
+189 DLTTQ

-255 EYIIDPVSEATDI
+255 EYIIDPVSEETDI

-334 QNEDEEDKEKYI
+334 QKEDEEDKEKYI
-346 KLGDG
+346 NLGDG
-351 IIFTYNDQSQKNE
+351 IIFKYNDQSQKNE

-376 NTTKRPDNTVL
+376 NISKRPDDNIL
-387 INQYEDIQ
+387 MNALRIQ
-395 VSYTLDGQTFNHTLS
+395 VNYTLDDELKS
-410 FDDLEKQLGIQGNL
+410 YSWSIEDLKTVLGEDALLNIQDSGNGNL
-424 LNVRNPGNGQL
+424 L
-435 LYIPEDTLP
+435 YIEEGILP
-444 VTGQINDQE
+444 IKGTINNQE
-453 VTLNWSFSSKEVI
+453 VELRWSIFRPDI
-466 NGSSPYQYYFVDNS
+466 LQGSSLYQYRVVDNS
-480 NNQYED
+480 NNTYPD
-486 MAKGWYYIETFDYTI
+486 LPIGWYYIETFDYTI

-506 SGNTNI
+506 SGNAELDSNQI
-512 SGFRDAFLK
+512 SNAILDSL
-521 SFSFFYKAN
+521 SFFYKET
-530 YTDNKFNSSLLKTLD
+530 YTEESFQNSVLKILEEQNSLTL
-545 EEGHIKIVN
+545 EKIEN
-554 DESSHQ
+554 SNQ
-560 YHITIQNVPR
+560 YRITIQNVPQ
-570 YFIDEYQR
+570 YYIDGHQR
-578 LFHIKATDELSS
+578 LFHIKATNGGNQLKN
-590 GITFPNEKDY
+590 GITFPYAQDY
-600 FKISY
+600 YKISY

-634 KYNAYKIWGDKAK
+634 EYKADKIWGDQAK
-647 EDKNRPD
+647 ENKNRPD

-675 VKNANGELLKV
+675 VKNDNGELLKV
-686 YIKGNSSKDNFSI
+686 YIKGDRSKDNFSI
-699 SFYESAY
+699 SFYQSAY
-706 SEGEIDEAQSAFL
+706 IEDEIDEAQSAFL
-719 AEESENIETLPRYDS
+719 ANDEKLPRYDS

-751 GSDQYVKVYGKVGEN
+751 GNDQYVKVYGKVGKN

-815 AFEDIKVEVKLQ
+815 AFEGIKVEVKLQ

-835 AEWKDVQTYTFV
+835 AEWKDVQTATFE

-867 YGNELEYRW
+867 YGNELVYRW
-876 IETGVYDAT
+876 IETGIYEAT
-885 TSEDNPIVPDKDGY
+885 TSKDNPIVPDKDGY

-908 VRYQSVSETKVD
+908 VRYQSVTETKLD
-920 NNQYETM
+920 INNNQYETM

-934 VYEYNIDKKWYEDG
+934 VYKYNIDKKWYENG
-948 KEVKAPENAK
+948 EEVEAPENAK

-969 EYTPI
+969 KYTPI
-974 YIGENDI
+974 DIGENDI

-990 ETEVDVTI
+990 ETEVDVKI

-1031 FVLENRAENADGFSP
+1031 FVLEDRAENADGFSP
-1046 QYESRFDEDGN
+1046 QYESRFDEEGN

-1106 PTDPNKMTLTAED
+1106 PTDTNKMTLTAED

-1129 TVKDDKGNEYD
+1129 TVEDDKGKEYD
-1140 VVKEKVVVVETE
+1140 VVKEKVVVVETQ
-1152 VRSTP
+1152 VQSAT
-1157 DENEGTEITFKDDE
+1157 DENHVVNISPTNEQ
-1171 LENIYQDYHKQN
+1171 LENIYQDYHNPN
-1183 GENNDNQSHKHK
+1183 GENNDNQSHEHI
-1195 EFTTA
+1195 EFTTK

-1209 MFTVKNDT
+1209 MFTVNNDT

-1236 VTKSWKDA
+1236 VTKSWKDE
-1244 GVNSQE
+1244 GFDSDE
-1250 RQALQKELHDNN
+1250 RNALQN
-1262 AKLYLQLSCI
+1262 ALVDKNATLYLQLSCI
-1272 DYPDAIN
+1272 DYPDAIS

-1294 YNNQK
+1294 YNNQQ

-1305 YRVTIDLEE
+1305 YRVPIDLEE
-1314 NTKTYYFYNLPK
+1314 DTKTYYFYNLPK

-1354 VNSIS
+1354 VNYVS

-1366 YSSTVTLNDYE
+1366 YSSTVTQNDYK
-1377 ANHTGTDQQI
+1377 ANHTGTDQQT

-1423 IYQLLTDENGKKK
+1423 IYQLLTDEHGNKK
-1436 LSLYYKDYSWSKLDS
+1436 LNLYYKDYSWSKLDS

-1505 DDKTVK
+1505 DDKIVE

-1516 DGPLSGYENAGYLY
+1516 DGPLSEFEKADYLY
-1530 PLTENDQQTFLL
+1530 PLTENNQQTFLL
-1542 KENGMFVNQ
+1542 KEDGMFVNQ

-1573 DNLPKVVLQLYQCD
+1573 ENLPKVELQLYQYD
-1587 SNDNELNDGNPYAT
+1587 SNGNKLNDGNPYAT
-1601 IMIDNWKKL
+1601 IEISDWKKL

-1625 TNTNYIDKNGDLIVK
+1625 ANTNHIDENGDLIVT
-1640 GETDAQEIP
+1640 GETDAKGIP
-1649 QYDENGNR
+1649 QYDEDGKR

-1676 NDNQVY
+1676 NDDQVY

-1689 AYMITNNYQSVKGDL
+1689 AYMITNSYQSAKGDL

-1718 EQYPNVTFTLERSYT
+1718 EKYPNVTFTLERSYMS
-1733 ANDDSQITDNNFK
+1733 NGGSQITDNNFK
-1746 RIGTIKYNE
+1746 RIGTIEYDK
-1755 FDNGIAYY
+1755 FDENGIAYY
-1763 TFSDLD
+1763 TFRDLD
-1769 VYAPNGSLYQ
+1769 VYAPNGSFYQ
-1779 YKVTETKINSYK
+1779 YKVTETVINSYK

-1800 SDYDKWKVTNEIS
+1800 SDYDNWKVTNEIS

-1834 QDQTKTVTF
+1834 QDQTATVTF
-1843 KNTYTPEIIKIQGQK
+1843 KNTYTAKIISIQGQK
-1858 IWNDDGNSAR
+1858 IWNDDGDSAG
-1868 LRPQSNEMT
+1868 LRPNPQSDEMT
-1877 LTLTRYANAQEGSK
+1877 LTLTRYANAQPGSS
-1891 NNITVQNLKENEDY
+1891 NNIKEQKLTNNDY
-1905 TLAWSNTDSNTWTYT
+1905 DLTWTGTESNTWTYEIKGKT
-1920 ITGIDAKFELE
+1920 ANELE

-1936 GMPWIYRVKEEMT
+1936 GMPWIYRVEEKMV
-1949 SPANDIYVK
+1949 SPAKDVYVK
-1958 APSIDDIDGIVENNA
+1958 TPSNGIVEKNTNSA
-1973 DNANNNG
+1973 DANG
-1980 IVNMPDLTNT
+1980 IVNMPNLTNT
-1990 LLTSASGTKN
+1990 LLTSASGTKK
-2000 WDITADNPNDILND
+2000 WSSTAGNTND

-2019 MVVEFEL
+2019 MKVKFEL

-2033 IRNKSATG
+2033 IHDGKDVTE
-2041 FSGNWENAYEL
+2041 FSGDWDNAKNL
-2052 INNHVENND
+2052 INKYSSNSD
-2061 VLNKYTNSTQKVNS
+2061 VLEKYDSSIKES
-2075 LYFGKNASVKF
+2075 DLLYFGQEAKVQF
-2086 ESLYNAV
+2086 DSLYRAI
-2093 KVDKQRPVGSVIV
+2093 RV
-2106 ENDIILLEY
+2106 ENSSITGQDIQTGDIILLEY
-2115 RVVEKSLTV
+2115 RVIEKG
-2124 HKDNQSVTINFIIGN
+2124 VTINNGEKTISFQFKCDDDEKYFIEN
-2139 DGIYSSVEINNS
+2139 VNNGEN
-2151 IFELPTG
+2151 IFNLPEG
-2158 INGNIINKLPT
+2158 INGKILNQLST
-2169 TSLKITKNWVN
+2169 TSLTITKNWVN
-2180 DNDNIYGTR
+2180 DNHNIYGTR
-2189 PKNPDNGNEW
+2189 PTINPNSDQW

-2221 NGVNPIDYVVSITG
+2221 NGKDPIDYVVSITG
-2235 NDNDDSKSITIN
+2235 NDNEDSKSITIN

-2270 RVRELMDGM
+2270 RVRELRVGELESILKDEDIITG
-2279 TEPGDNN
+2279 EESN
-2286 KNVIMD
+2286 KIFN
-2292 PNVPFY
+2292 

-2306 DTLNQPGQECI
+2306 ASNQDGHECI
-2317 VTNTLQTIPEVAA
+2317 VTNTLETIDQVAA
-2330 TKNWKNKDEFTK
+2330 TKNWENKAEFTK
-2342 NVIFEIKYL
+2342 NVTFEIKYL
-2351 KENGD
+2351 TEDENGD
-2356 QDNIDDWNSFNPK
+2356 QHWTPFDP
-2369 AEVILNGEID
+2369 AAQVVLNGQKD
-2379 GMTDKAYGEHDA
+2379 DMTGKAYGENKA
-2391 WKAIWNDLPKHMP
+2391 WKAIWNGLPKHMP
-2404 GSKVYSGQTI
+2404 GSKVENGQTI

-2429 SRDSNQS
+2429 SIDSNQS

-2451 VDMGAYNGTLNTE
+2451 VDMGAYKGTLNTK
-2464 YQFTITKLLK
+2464 YQFTITKLQN
-2474 DNEYVDTSFNG
+2474 DNTSVDTSFNG
-2485 SYQYRII
+2485 NYQYRIT
-2492 QDGQLVEEST
+2492 QDQQGETNT
-2502 LDFTNGNATFNLKH
+2502 LKFTEGKATFNLKH

-2526 KGFSYSVVENGVSVD
+2526 KGFSYSVVENGVSGD

-2549 VSLNEKDYIN
+2549 VSLNKKDYIN
-2559 GNSCLLTIDSTKQTL
+2559 GNSCLLGIDSTKQTL

-2581 NLYEGQIHIQKNDE
+2581 NLYEGQIHIKKNDE
-2595 FGKALEG
+2595 FGNALKD
-2602 VKFKIEYAED
+2602 VTFKIEYCKDTDSKKYEPID
-2612 QTYKTINDTV
+2612 ETV

-2627 LLEVMGKLATN
+2627 LLEVMGKLVTN
-2638 DSGEVIFTG
+2638 DSGEVTFTG

-2683 SSDTINP
+2683 SSDKINP
-2690 IGKVDDKFVY
+2690 IGKVGDKFVY

-2713 TMPTTGR
+2713 TMPKTGR

-2730 FTIIALACGYWI
+2730 FAVIALACGYWI

>member
-7 ITKEIIVL
+7 ITKEIIIL

-43 TVDETLSNPEDWSQ
+43 TVDETLSNPQDWSQ

-98 PSEYMSIENTQE
+98 PGEYMSIDNTQE

-126 VTLESQLFATY
+126 VTLENQLFATY

-189 DQTTQ
+189 DLTTQ

-255 EYIIDPVSEATDI
+255 EYIIDPVSEETDI

-334 QNEDEEDKEKYI
+334 QKEDEEDKEKYI
-346 KLGDG
+346 NLGDG
-351 IIFTYNDQSQKNE
+351 IIFKYNDQSQKNE

-376 NTTKRPDNTVL
+376 NISKRPDDNIL
-387 INQYEDIQ
+387 MNALRIQ
-395 VSYTLDGQTFNHTLS
+395 VNYTLDDELKS
-410 FDDLEKQLGIQGNL
+410 YSWSIEDLKTVLGEDALLNIQASGNGNL
-424 LNVRNPGNGQL
+424 L
-435 LYIPEDTLP
+435 YIEEGILP
-444 VTGQINDQE
+444 IKGTINNQE
-453 VTLNWSFSSKEVI
+453 VKLTWSIFRPDI
-466 NGSSPYQYYFVDNS
+466 LQGSSLYQYRVVDNS
-480 NNQYED
+480 NNTYPD
-486 MAKGWYYIETFDYTI
+486 LPIGWYYIETFDYTI
-501 TVEQR
+501 AVEQR
-506 SGNTNI
+506 SGNAELDSNQI
-512 SGFRDAFLK
+512 SNAILDSL
-521 SFSFFYKAN
+521 SFFYKET
-530 YTDNKFNSSLLKTLD
+530 YTEESFQNSVLKILEEQNSLTL
-545 EEGHIKIVN
+545 EKIEN
-554 DESSHQ
+554 SNQ
-560 YHITIQNVPR
+560 YRITIQNVPQ
-570 YFIDEYQR
+570 YYIDGHQR
-578 LFHIKATDELSS
+578 LFHIKATNGGNQLKN
-590 GITFPNEKDY
+590 GITFPYAQDY
-600 FKISY
+600 YKISY

-634 KYNAYKIWGDKAK
+634 EYKADKIWGDQAK
-647 EDKNRPD
+647 ENKNRPY

-675 VKNANGELLKV
+675 VKNDNGELLKV
-686 YIKGNSSKDNFSI
+686 YIKGDRSKDNFSI
-699 SFYESAY
+699 SFYQSAY
-706 SEGEIDEAQSAFL
+706 IEDEIDEAQSAFL
-719 AEESENIETLPRYDS
+719 ANDEKLPRYDS

-751 GSDQYVKVYGKVGEN
+751 GNDQYVKVYGKVGKN

-815 AFEDIKVEVKLQ
+815 AFEGIKVEVKLQ

-835 AEWKDVQTYTFV
+835 AEWKDVQTATFE

-876 IETGVYDAT
+876 IETGIYEAT
-885 TSEDNPIVPDKDGY
+885 TSKDNPIVPDKDGY

-908 VRYQSVSETKVD
+908 VRYQSVTETKLD
-920 NNQYETM
+920 INNNQYETM

-934 VYEYNIDKKWYEDG
+934 VYKYNIDKKWYENG
-948 KEVKAPENAK
+948 EEVEAPENAK

-974 YIGENDI
+974 DIDENDI

-990 ETEVDVTI
+990 ETEVDVKI

-1031 FVLENRAENADGFSP
+1031 FVLEDHAENADGFSP

-1088 AVTFS
+1088 VVTFS

-1106 PTDPNKMTLTAED
+1106 PTDTNKMTLTAED

-1129 TVKDDKGNEYD
+1129 TVEDDKGKEYD
-1140 VVKEKVVVVETE
+1140 VVKEKVVVVETQ
-1152 VRSTP
+1152 VQSAT
-1157 DENEGTEITFKDDE
+1157 DENHVVNISPTNEQ
-1171 LENIYQDYHKQN
+1171 LENIYQDYHNPN
-1183 GENNDNQSHKHK
+1183 GENNDNQSHEHI
-1195 EFTTA
+1195 EFTTK

-1236 VTKSWKDA
+1236 VTKSWKDE
-1244 GVNSQE
+1244 GFDSGE
-1250 RQALQKELHDNN
+1250 RNALQN
-1262 AKLYLQLSCI
+1262 ALEAENATLYLQLSCI

-1294 YNNQK
+1294 YNNQQ
-1299 LEGKGS
+1299 LEGVGS
-1305 YRVTIDLEE
+1305 YRVPIDLEE

-1354 VNSIS
+1354 VNYVS

-1366 YSSTVTLNDYE
+1366 YSSTVTQNDYK
-1377 ANHTGTDQQI
+1377 ANHTGTDQQT

-1423 IYQLLTDENGKKK
+1423 IYQLLTDEHGNKK
-1436 LSLYYKDYSWSKLDS
+1436 LNLYYKDYSWSKLDS

-1505 DDKTVK
+1505 DDKIVE

-1516 DGPLSGYENAGYLY
+1516 DGPLSEFEKADYLY
-1530 PLTENDQQTFLL
+1530 PLTENNQQTFLL
-1542 KENGMFVNQ
+1542 KEDGMFVNQ

-1573 DNLPKVVLQLYQCD
+1573 ENLPKVELQLYQYD
-1587 SNDNELNDGNPYAT
+1587 SNGNKLNDGNPYAT
-1601 IMIDNWKKL
+1601 IEISDWKKL

-1625 TNTNYIDKNGDLIVK
+1625 ANTNHIDENGDLIVT
-1640 GETDAQEIP
+1640 GETDAKGIP
-1649 QYDENGNR
+1649 QYDEDGKR

-1676 NDNQVY
+1676 NDDQVY

-1689 AYMITNNYQSVKGDL
+1689 AYMITNSYQSAKGDL
-1704 AVKKIIANADLKEG
+1704 AVKKIIANADLKAG

-1746 RIGTIKYNE
+1746 RIGTIEYDK
-1755 FDNGIAYY
+1755 FDTNGIAYY
-1763 TFSDLD
+1763 TFRDLD

-1779 YKVTETKINSYK
+1779 YKVTETKINGYEIK
-1791 TEVGSGDLN
+1791 VGLGDLN
-1800 SDYDKWKVTNEIS
+1800 SSSTNWQPINEIS

-1819 KSSIGVIN
+1819 RSSIGVIN
-1827 AIKAALN
+1827 AIKAVLN
-1834 QDQTKTVTF
+1834 QDQTATVTF
-1843 KNTYTPEIIKIQGQK
+1843 KNTYTAKIISIQGQK
-1858 IWNDDGNSAR
+1858 IWNDDGDSAG
-1868 LRPQSNEMT
+1868 LRPNPQSDEMT
-1877 LTLTRYANAQEGSK
+1877 LTLTRYANAQPGSS
-1891 NNITVQNLKENEDY
+1891 NNIKEQKLTNNDY
-1905 TLAWSNTDSNTWTYT
+1905 DLTWTGTESNTWTYEIKGKT
-1920 ITGIDAKFELE
+1920 VNELE

-1936 GMPWIYRVKEEMT
+1936 GMPWIYRVEEKMV
-1949 SPANDIYVK
+1949 SPAKDVYVK
-1958 APSIDDIDGIVENNA
+1958 TPSNGIVEKNTNSA
-1973 DNANNNG
+1973 DANG
-1980 IVNMPDLTNT
+1980 IVNMPNLTNT
-1990 LLTSASGTKN
+1990 LLTSASGTKK
-2000 WDITADNPNDILND
+2000 WSSTAGNTND

-2019 MVVEFEL
+2019 MKVKFEL

-2033 IRNKSATG
+2033 IHDGKDVTE
-2041 FSGNWENAYEL
+2041 FSGDWDNAKNL
-2052 INNHVENND
+2052 IKKYSSNSD
-2061 VLNKYTNSTQKVNS
+2061 VLEKYDSSIKES
-2075 LYFGKNASVKF
+2075 DLLYFGQEAKVQF
-2086 ESLYNAV
+2086 DSLYRAI
-2093 KVDKQRPVGSVIV
+2093 KVNNSSNTDQDIQNG
-2106 ENDIILLEY
+2106 NIILLEY

-2124 HKDNQSVTINFIIGN
+2124 SKDSQSVTINFTIDNSGK
-2139 DGIYSSVEINNS
+2139 YSITDVDKDNYIFNLPNGTNGS
-2151 IFELPTG
+2151 IL
-2158 INGNIINKLPT
+2158 NQLPT
-2169 TSLKITKNWVN
+2169 TSLKITKNWV
-2180 DNDNIYGTR
+2180 DDSHNIYGTR
-2189 PKNPDNGNEW
+2189 PKNGNSDQW

-2204 VQRSTGNS
+2204 VQRRSTDTS
-2212 QWENVKKYT
+2212 EWENVKKYT
-2221 NGVNPIDYVVSITG
+2221 NGETPIDYVVSITG
-2235 NDNDDSKSITIN
+2235 NDNDDSKSIIIN
-2247 DLPQYGYIVDE
+2247 NLPQYGYIVD
-2258 NTNSLKRVEYQY
+2258 NGSLKRVEYQY
-2270 RVRELMDGM
+2270 RVRELMAGTDK
-2279 TEPGDNN
+2279 PGEGNI
-2286 KNVIMD
+2286 NVIKD
-2292 PNVPFY
+2292 PDVTFN
-2298 DTYTVEYD
+2298 DTYTVKYD
-2306 DTLNQPGQECI
+2306 DTLDQDGHECI
-2317 VTNTLQTIPEVAA
+2317 VTNTLQIIPQVSA
-2330 TKNWKNKDEFTK
+2330 TKEWDNEDEFTK
-2342 NVIFEIKYL
+2342 EVIFEIKYL
-2351 KENGD
+2351 KKDGN
-2356 QDNIDDWNSFNPK
+2356 QNIITDWKSFAPK
-2369 AEVILNGEID
+2369 AEVVLD
-2379 GMTDKAYGEHDA
+2379 GTSDSNDKTYGEQEA

-2404 GSKVYSGQTI
+2404 GSEVGANGQTI

-2429 SRDSNQS
+2429 SIDSNQS

-2451 VDMGAYNGTLNTE
+2451 VDMGAYSGTLDTE
-2464 YQFTITKLLK
+2464 YQFTIIRLQNNDKK
-2474 DNEYVDTSFNG
+2474 SVDTSFNG
-2485 SYQYRII
+2485 IYQYRIT
-2492 QDGQLVEEST
+2492 QGQQVVKNT
-2502 LDFTNGNATFNLKH
+2502 LEFTEGQATFSLKH

-2526 KGFSYSVVENGVSVD
+2526 KGFSYRVMENGVNEELWSKE
-2541 LSNQFIPS
+2541 FTTA
-2549 VSLNEKDYIN
+2549 VSLND
-2559 GNSCLLTIDSTKQTL
+2559 GNYQKNENENDLSISSDKQTQ
-2574 IPKATFK
+2574 IPQAKFK

-2622 CSNTD
+2622 CSNADLVKANGELITD
-2627 LLEVMGKLATN
+2627 GNGQVT
-2638 DSGEVIFTG
+2638 FTG

-2683 SSDTINP
+2683 SSDTIKP
-2690 IGKVDDKFVY
+2690 IGKVGDKFVY
-2700 TQVTYTITNNAAL
+2700 TKVTYTITNNAAL

-2730 FTIIALACGYWI
+2730 FTVIALACGYWI

>member
-7 ITKEIIVL
+7 ITKEIIIL

-189 DQTTQ
+189 DLTTQ

-255 EYIIDPVSEATDI
+255 EYIIDHVSEATDI

-334 QNEDEEDKEKYI
+334 QNEDGEDKEKYI
-346 KLGDG
+346 NLGDG
-351 IIFTYNDQSQKNE
+351 IIFKYNDQSQKNE

-376 NTTKRPDNTVL
+376 NISKRPVDNIL
-387 INQYEDIQ
+387 MNALRIQ
-395 VSYTLDGQTFNHTLS
+395 VNYTLDDELKS
-410 FDDLEKQLGIQGNL
+410 YSWSIEDLKTVLGEDALLNIQASGNGNL
-424 LNVRNPGNGQL
+424 L
-435 LYIPEDTLP
+435 YIEEGILP
-444 VTGQINDQE
+444 IKGTINNQE
-453 VTLNWSFSSKEVI
+453 VKLTWSIFRPDI
-466 NGSSPYQYYFVDNS
+466 LQGSSLYQYRVVDNS
-480 NNQYED
+480 NNTYPD
-486 MAKGWYYIETFDYTI
+486 LPIGWYYIETFDYTI

-506 SGNTNI
+506 SGNAELDSNQI
-512 SGFRDAFLK
+512 SNAILDSL
-521 SFSFFYKAN
+521 SFFYKET
-530 YTDNKFNSSLLKTLD
+530 YTEESFQNSVLKILEEQNSLTL
-545 EEGHIKIVN
+545 EKVEN
-554 DESSHQ
+554 SNQ
-560 YHITIQNVPR
+560 YRITIQNVPQ
-570 YFIDEYQR
+570 YYIDGHQR
-578 LFHIKATDELSS
+578 LFHIKATDGGNQLKN
-590 GITFPNEKDY
+590 GITFPYAQDY
-600 FKISY
+600 YKISY

-634 KYNAYKIWGDKAK
+634 EYKADKIWGDQAK
-647 EDKNRPD
+647 ENKNRPD

-675 VKNANGELLKV
+675 VKNDNGELLKV

-699 SFYESAY
+699 SFYQNAY
-706 SEGEIDEAQSAFL
+706 NIDEIDKAQSVFL
-719 AEESENIETLPRYDS
+719 AEEGDIKETLPRYDS

-751 GSDQYVKVYGKVGEN
+751 GNDQYVKVYGKVSEN
-766 GQLEDTLP
+766 GQLSDTLP

-815 AFEDIKVEVKLQ
+815 AFEGIKVEVKLQ

-835 AEWKDVQTYTFV
+835 AEWKDVQTVTFE

-855 KTTSSTAPKYDY
+855 KTTSTAAPKYDY

-876 IETGVYDAT
+876 IETGIYEST
-885 TSEDNPIVPDKDGY
+885 TSKDNPIVPDKDGY

-908 VRYQSVSETKVD
+908 VRYQSVTETKLDID

-948 KEVKAPENAK
+948 EEVEAPENAK

-974 YIGENDI
+974 DIDENDI

-990 ETEVDVTI
+990 ETEVDVKI

-1031 FVLENRAENADGFSP
+1031 FVLEDHAENADGFSP
-1046 QYESRFDEDGN
+1046 QYESRFDEEGN

-1088 AVTFS
+1088 AVTYS
-1093 AYLRIAENNFILI
+1093 AYLRIAENNFIPI
-1106 PTDPNKMTLTAED
+1106 PTNSDDMTLTAED

-1129 TVKDDKGNEYD
+1129 TVEDNGTVYNVDKDN
-1140 VVKEKVVVVETE
+1140 VVVVETQ
-1152 VRSTP
+1152 VQSAT
-1157 DENEGTEITFKDDE
+1157 DENYVENISPANEQ
-1171 LENIYQDYHKQN
+1171 LENIYQDYHNPN
-1183 GENNDNQSHKHK
+1183 GENNDNQSHEHI
-1195 EFTTA
+1195 EFTTK

-1209 MFTVKNDT
+1209 MFTVKNAT

-1236 VTKSWKDA
+1236 VTKSWKDE
-1244 GVNSQE
+1244 GFDSGE
-1250 RQALQKELHDNN
+1250 RNALQN
-1262 AKLYLQLSCI
+1262 ALEAENATLYLQLSCI

-1294 YNNQK
+1294 YNNK
-1299 LEGKGS
+1299 ELEGVGS
-1305 YRVTIDLEE
+1305 YRVPIDLEE

-1354 VNSIS
+1354 VNYVS

-1366 YSSTVTLNDYE
+1366 YSGTVTQNDYK
-1377 ANHTGTDQQI
+1377 ANHTGTDQQT

-1423 IYQLLTDENGKKK
+1423 IYQLLTDEHGNKK
-1436 LSLYYKDYSWSKLDS
+1436 LNLYYKDYSWSKLDS

-1505 DDKTVK
+1505 NDKTVK

-1516 DGPLSGYENAGYLY
+1516 TGPLSGYKKADYLY
-1530 PLTENDQQTFLL
+1530 PLTENNQQTFLL
-1542 KENGMFVNQ
+1542 KEDGMFVNQ

-1557 INGKKIWRD
+1557 INGKKIWRN

-1573 DNLPKVVLQLYQCD
+1573 ENLPEIELQLYQCD
-1587 SNDNELNDGNPYAT
+1587 SNGKKLNDGNPYAT
-1601 IMIDNWKKL
+1601 IEINDWKKL

-1625 TNTNYIDKNGDLIVK
+1625 DNINYIDENGKLIIT
-1640 GETDAQEIP
+1640 GDSNAQEIP
-1649 QYDENGNR
+1649 QYDENGRR

-1665 IQFFE
+1665 IHFNE
-1670 ENNTQP
+1670 ENNNQL
-1676 NDNQVY
+1676 NDNSVY
-1682 GKDYDNN
+1682 DIDYDNN
-1689 AYMITNNYQSVKGDL
+1689 AYMITNNYQSAKGDL
-1704 AVKKIIANADLKEG
+1704 SVKKIIENADLKNG
-1718 EQYPNVTFTLERSYT
+1718 ENYPNVSFTLERSYMS
-1733 ANDDSQITDNNFK
+1733 NGGSQITDNNFK
-1746 RIGTIKYNE
+1746 RIGPIEYDK
-1755 FDNGIAYY
+1755 FDENGIAYY
-1763 TFSDLD
+1763 TFRDLD
-1769 VYAPNGSLYQ
+1769 IYAPNGSFYQ
-1779 YKVTETKINSYK
+1779 YKVTETVINSYK

-1800 SDYDKWKVTNEIS
+1800 SDYDNWKVTNEIS

-1819 KSSIGVIN
+1819 KSSIGIIN

-1834 QDQTKTVTF
+1834 QDQTAKVTF
-1843 KNTYTPEIIKIQGQK
+1843 KNTYIPEIISIQGQK
-1858 IWNDDGNSAR
+1858 IWNDDGDSAG
-1868 LRPQSNEMT
+1868 LRPNPQSDEMT
-1877 LTLTRYANAQEGSK
+1877 LTLTRYANAQEGS
-1891 NNITVQNLKENEDY
+1891 NNSIEQQTLKKG
-1905 TLAWSNTDSNTWTYT
+1905 TDFTIYWTANQNTWTYE
-1920 ITGIDAKFELE
+1920 INGNGIHELE

-1936 GMPWIYRVKEEMT
+1936 GMPWIYQVKEEMK

-1958 APSIDDIDGIVENNA
+1958 TPSNGIVKKESNTAVNGIVE
-1973 DNANNNG
+1973 
-1980 IVNMPDLTNT
+1980 MPDLTNT
-1990 LLTSASGTKN
+1990 LLTSISGTKKWSSTVGN
-2000 WDITADNPNDILND
+2000 TND

-2019 MVVEFEL
+2019 MDVEFEL
-2026 QARIKGY
+2026 QARIKKY
-2033 IRNKSATG
+2033 IRNGSATD
-2041 FSGNWENAYEL
+2041 FSGDWENANNL
-2052 INNHVENND
+2052 IKNYVKNTD
-2061 VLNKYTNSTQKVNS
+2061 VLEKYTTSTQKEES
-2075 LYFGKNASVKF
+2075 LYFGENASVKF

-2093 KVDKQRPVGSVIV
+2093 KVDKQGSSSDIV

-2124 HKDNQSVTINFIIGN
+2124 HKGSQYVTIYFNIDN
-2139 DGIYSSVEINNS
+2139 DGNYSTSTVDINNP
-2151 IFELPTG
+2151 IFKMPEG
-2158 INGNIINKLPT
+2158 INEKILNQLPT

-2180 DNDNIYGTR
+2180 DNHNIYGTR
-2189 PKNPDNGNEW
+2189 PTINPNSDQW

-2221 NGVNPIDYVVSITG
+2221 NGKDPIDYVVSITG
-2235 NDNDDSKSITIN
+2235 NDNEDSKSITIN
-2247 DLPQYGYIVDE
+2247 DLPQYGYIVD
-2258 NTNSLKRVEYQY
+2258 NGSLKRVEYQY
-2270 RVRELMDGM
+2270 RVRELKAGTDK
-2279 TEPGDNN
+2279 PGEGNI
-2286 KNVIMD
+2286 NVIED
-2292 PNVPFY
+2292 PDVPFN
-2298 DTYTVEYD
+2298 DTYTVEYN
-2306 DTLNQPGQECI
+2306 DTPNQDGYDCI
-2317 VTNTLQTIPEVAA
+2317 VTNTLQTIDQVAA
-2330 TKNWKNKDEFTK
+2330 IKNWENEDEFTK

-2379 GMTDKAYGEHDA
+2379 DMTDKAYGEQKA
-2391 WKAIWNDLPKHMP
+2391 WKAIWNGLPKHMP
-2404 GSKVYSGQTI
+2404 GSEVGANGQTI

-2429 SRDSNQS
+2429 SIDSNQS

-2451 VDMGAYNGTLNTE
+2451 VDMGAYKGTLNTK
-2464 YQFTITKLLK
+2464 YQFTITKLQN
-2474 DNEYVDTSFNG
+2474 DNTSVDTSFNG
-2485 SYQYRII
+2485 NYQYRIT
-2492 QDGQLVEEST
+2492 QDQQGETNTLNFTGGQ
-2502 LDFTNGNATFNLKH
+2502 ATFNLKH

-2526 KGFSYSVVENGVSVD
+2526 KGFSYSVVENGVSGD

-2559 GNSCLLTIDSTKQTL
+2559 GNSRLLGIDSTKQTL

-2595 FGKALEG
+2595 FGNALKD
-2602 VKFKIEYAED
+2602 VTFKIEYCKDTDSKKYEPID
-2612 QTYKTINDTV
+2612 KTV

-2627 LLEVMGKLATN
+2627 LLEVMGKLVTN

-2683 SSDTINP
+2683 SSDKINP
-2690 IGKVDDKFVY
+2690 IGKVGDKFVY

-2713 TMPTTGR
+2713 TMPKTGR

-2730 FTIIALACGYWI
+2730 FAVIALACGYWI